1 MWRLVQP
8 TPHSPLP
15 QPSWKGNHVSSTRTA
30 TDGILHQE
38 RYCSAPELQG
48 EGINGLAA
56 AKRIRI
62 IDDGSVREILWFIQS
77 QSLQTRGL
85 QRLCDELISA
95 FPERVGTPMLR
106 KLAISKRRTIKRSEI
121 WKLRTECGLDHDET
135 LAAMLG

>member
-106 KLAISKRRTIKRSEI
+106 KLAISKRRTIRSEEHTPELQSHSFI
-121 WKLRTECGLDHDET
+121 SHAVFC
-135 LAAMLG
+135 